1 MSDFISNPEDIPVVL
16 LAGGRSSRM
25 GANKAFALLAGESLL
40 VRIASKIGQRQ
51 RKPIALN
58 ADADWPDAIGM
69 RLIPDRIP
77 GKIGPL
83 AGVLTALQDALLRYP
98 EVSHIATIPIDSPF
112 FPSDLVQRLADVL
125 HGPDEIAIAASLGQ
139 DHPVFGLW
147 PVSAAADLEQWIA
160 SDEKR
165 RVRDFLARHKVWRV
179 KFPTV
184 ETAIGPLDPFFN
196 INTPADLAEAETWLA
211 ALERTS

>member
-1 MSDFISNPEDIPVVL
+1 MSDSIANPEDIPVVL

-25 GANKAFALLAGESLL
+25 GANKAFALLAGESLIA
-40 VRIASKIGQRQ
+40 RIASKIGQRQ
-51 RKPIALN
+51 LKPIALN

-77 GKIGPL
+77 GKLGPL
-83 AGVLTALQDALLRYP
+83 AGVLAALQDAQLRHP
-98 EVSHIATIPIDSPF
+98 EVSHIATIPIDTPF
-112 FPSDLVQRLADVL
+112 FPSDLVARLAHVI
-125 HGPDEIAIAASLGQ
+125 HGLDEIAIAASLGR

-147 PVSAAADLEQWIA
+147 PVSVTADLELWIS
-160 SDEKR
+160 SDDKR
-165 RVRDFLARHKVWRV
+165 RVRDFLARHKVRRV
-179 KFPTV
+179 EFPAV

-211 ALERTS
+211 ALEDMS

>member
-1 MSDFISNPEDIPVVL
+1 MSGFIVSPEDIPVLL

-40 VRIASKIGQRQ
+40 ARISSKIAERQ

-58 ADADWPDAIGM
+58 ADADWPDTMGM
-69 RLIPDRIP
+69 PLVPDRMP
-77 GKIGPL
+77 SKLGPL
-83 AGVLTALQDALLRYP
+83 AGVLAGLQDVRLRDP
-98 EVSHIATIPIDSPF
+98 EATHIATIPIDSPF
-112 FPSDLVQRLADVL
+112 FPPDLIARLAGVIR
-125 HGPDEIAIAASLGQ
+125 GSDEIAIATSLGQ

-165 RVRDFLARHKVWRV
+165 RVRDFLARHKVRRV
-179 KFPTV
+179 EFPAV
-184 ETAIGPLDPFFN
+184 ATAIGSLDPFFN
-196 INTPADLAEAETWLA
+196 INTPADLAEAETWLG
-211 ALERTS
+211 ALEDVA

>member
-1 MSDFISNPEDIPVVL
+1 MSDFIANPEDIPVVL

-25 GANKAFALLAGESLL
+25 GANKAFALLGGESLL
-40 VRIASKIGQRQ
+40 ARIASKVGQQQ

-58 ADADWPDAIGM
+58 ADADWPDAMGM

-77 GKIGPL
+77 GKLGPL
-83 AGVLTALQDALLRYP
+83 AGVLAALQDAQSRYR
-98 EVSHIATIPIDSPF
+98 ETSHVATIPIDTPF
-112 FPSDLVQRLADVL
+112 FPPDLVTHLAHVI

-147 PVSAAADLEQWIA
+147 PVSAAADLERWIV
-160 SDEKR
+160 SDDKR
-165 RVRDFLARHKVWRV
+165 RVRDFLARHKVRQV
-179 KFPTV
+179 EFPAI

-196 INTPADLAEAETWLA
+196 INTPADLAEAEAWLA
-211 ALERTS
+211 ALESRS

>member
-1 MSDFISNPEDIPVVL
+1 MSDFISSSEDIPVVL

-25 GANKAFALLAGESLL
+25 GANKAFALLAGESLIA
-40 VRIASKIGQRQ
+40 RIASKIGQRQ
-51 RKPIALN
+51 LKPIALN

-98 EVSHIATIPIDSPF
+98 EISHIATIPIDSPF

-179 KFPTV
+179 KFPAI

-196 INTPADLAEAETWLA
+196 INTPADLAEAETWLT

>member
-1 MSDFISNPEDIPVVL
+1 MSDFIATSEDIPVVL

-25 GANKAFALLAGESLL
+25 GANKAFALLAGESLIA
-40 VRIASKIGQRQ
+40 RIASKIGQRQ
-51 RKPIALN
+51 LKPIALN
-58 ADADWPDAIGM
+58 ADADWPDAMGM

-77 GKIGPL
+77 GKLGPL
-83 AGVLTALQDALLRYP
+83 AGVLAALQDAQLHHP
-98 EVSHIATIPIDSPF
+98 EASHIATIPIDTPF
-112 FPSDLVQRLADVL
+112 FPSDLVARLAHVI

-147 PVSAAADLEQWIA
+147 PVSATADLELWIS
-160 SDEKR
+160 SDDKR
-165 RVRDFLARHKVWRV
+165 RVRDFLARHKVQRV
-179 KFPTV
+179 EFLPV

-211 ALERTS
+211 ALEDMP

>member
-1 MSDFISNPEDIPVVL
+1 MSDFIPNPEDIPVVL

-25 GANKAFALLAGESLL
+25 GANKAFALLAGKSLL
-40 VRIASKIGQRQ
+40 ARIASKIGRQQ

-58 ADADWPDAIGM
+58 ADADWPDIMGM

-77 GKIGPL
+77 GKVGPL
-83 AGVLTALQDALLRYP
+83 AGVLAALQDARLRYP

-112 FPSDLVQRLADVL
+112 FPSDLVQRLAHVI

-147 PVSAAADLEQWIA
+147 PVSAAVDLEQWIP

-165 RVRDFLARHKVWRV
+165 RVRDFLARYKVRRV
-179 KFPTV
+179 EFPAI
-184 ETAIGPLDPFFN
+184 ETAIGALDPFFN

-211 ALERTS
+211 ALERAS